1 MSNGCNLYIYGT
13 GGMSQLY
20 VGVPRSAVQYCTLSC
35 KASTDAS
42 LGINHCTWFDLVW
55 LHSLLPCTLS
65 QPPPP
70 CPPRPCLAAVGSTPS
85 SNSQDS
91 PPVASSHQVRI
102 TQKRWPTHRLAPLT
116 ALANRTWFGIPSPCW
131 KYLGSISS
139 TCI

>member
-1 MSNGCNLYIYGT
+1 MPDPHVLRFPQTRDEPRGS
-13 GGMSQLY
+13 
-20 VGVPRSAVQYCTLSC
+20 VPTTSLTATHC
-35 KASTDAS
+35 KASTGAS
-42 LGINHCTWFDLVW
+42 LGIDHCTWFDLVW
-55 LHSLLPCTLS
+55 PQSLSPCTPL

-70 CPPRPCLAAVGSTPS
+70 CPPRPRLAAIESTLP

-102 TQKRWPTHRLAPLT
+102 TQIRRPMHRLAPLT